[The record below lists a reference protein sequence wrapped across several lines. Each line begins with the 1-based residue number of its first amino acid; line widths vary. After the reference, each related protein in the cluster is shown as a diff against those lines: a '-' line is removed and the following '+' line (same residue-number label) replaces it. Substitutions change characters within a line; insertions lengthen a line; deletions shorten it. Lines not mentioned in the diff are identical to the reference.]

1 MARMTDNSKGPVAR
15 RAMLAGIAAGAA
27 LFGFGASKAEA
38 QAPAP
43 PQGFQPARHA
53 KDDWFDEV
61 PGRHRF
67 FLDTVSAAGAGEAIL
82 FAKNFFK
89 ANKSGYDLEPSDL
102 AVVICLRHHATPLA
116 FNDTI
121 WAKYGPAFA
130 EAIKLDTGG
139 KIPLANPHAAGFADL
154 VSRGVHFAICDMA
167 THHFAE
173 VVAGKT
179 NPTPEAVYEE
189 MVGAAH
195 PRAHFAPAGIVAV
208 NRAQERGYTFAYVG

>member
-1 MARMTDNSKGPVAR
+1 MTDRSRGPVAR
-15 RAMLAGIAAGAA
+15 RTLLARIAAGAA
-27 LFGFGASKAEA
+27 LVGFGAERAEA
-38 QAPAP
+38 QAPAATR
-43 PQGFQPARHA
+43 GFQPARHA
-53 KDDWFDEV
+53 QDDWFDQV

-67 FLDTVSAAGAGEAIL
+67 FLDAVSATGAGEAIL
-82 FAKNFFK
+82 FAKNFFN
-89 ANKSGYDLEPSDL
+89 ANKSGYDLVPSDL

-121 WAKYGPAFA
+121 WAKYGPALA

-139 KIPLANPHAAGFADL
+139 RIPLANPHAAGFADL

-179 NPTPEAVYEE
+179 NTTSEAVYRE
-189 MVGAAH
+189 MVAATH
-195 PRAHFAPAGIVAV
+195 PHAHLAPAGIVAV